1 MRFAFASFVAAA
13 VAAIAFAQPTVRTT
27 TKHINP
33 TPEEIA
39 AARRENQLGSARAEP
54 NTNAKRFAKH
64 LPPLAPKDYRRSP
77 LHAAPTRPTRTR
89 VRSAPRAQTSPR
101 PPVNQQCNI
110 LVTGA
115 NGDTYG
121 FLTAEW
127 NIFGEYYNFQP
138 VQNDSALLVTF
149 SYSPDKPSPL
159 NFYAPNSP
167 NITYPW
173 FAGILG
179 FASDSSNFGP
189 GSYNYAYIGGADET
203 VPFGPSVLVPN
214 SFGEFTGIP
223 QNVETAIWA
232 YDPNT
237 QAITA
242 QWVNDDLSMP
252 ETSLDYLPDLQVI
265 LMTGDRA
272 AVQDTFGT
280 PVDQII
286 QQELD
291 SQFNEVR
298 VNLPRRLK

>member
-39 AARRENQLGSARAEP
+39 AARRDNQLGSARAEP

-64 LPPLAPKDYRRSP
+64 LPPLAPKDHRRGP

-127 NIFGEYYNFQP
+127 NIFGEYYNYQP
-138 VQNDSALLVTF
+138 NQNASALLVTF
-149 SYSPDKPSPL
+149 SYLPGDTSSPL

-167 NITYPW
+167 NVTLYPY

-179 FASDSSNFGP
+179 FASDSSNLGP
-189 GSYNYAYIGGADET
+189 GSYNYAYIGGADEI

-223 QNVETAIWA
+223 ENVETAIWL
-232 YDPNT
+232 YDPDT

-242 QWVNDDLSMP
+242 QWVNDDLSTPATVITDLP
-252 ETSLDYLPDLQVI
+252 ELGVI
-265 LMTGDRA
+265 ALTGDRA
-272 AVQDTFGT
+272 AFQDTFGT
-280 PVDQII
+280 PVNQIFFTCVPPK
-286 QQELD
+286 
-291 SQFNEVR
+291 SS
-298 VNLPRRLK
+298 PYSYRRT